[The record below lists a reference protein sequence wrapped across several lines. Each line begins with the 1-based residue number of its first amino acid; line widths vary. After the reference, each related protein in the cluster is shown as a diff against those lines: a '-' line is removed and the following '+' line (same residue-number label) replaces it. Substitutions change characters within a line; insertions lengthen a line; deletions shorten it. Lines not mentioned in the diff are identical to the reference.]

1 MVLKKPLASN
11 LTLTV
16 CIIANQVSPLL
27 KNALDS
33 VRGADKILLSLP
45 KNALQAGEELAKNVP
60 QLIVSKRSDG
70 NITDFSK
77 VRNTLLSQV
86 KSGWILVLDSDEALL
101 SQVVT
106 VKTQL
111 GRLPKHISHAEVTR
125 TDVFAHRQLRFTEA
139 GAQTLVRLWKAGA
152 CQYQGSV
159 HEVPKC
165 TGTSTK
171 LPINITHF
179 PHSSVDSFLEK
190 IEHYAEL
197 RAQELPRNKPLLM
210 FQLLIYPP
218 AKYLYNLVALQGF
231 RDGWRGVVYASVM
244 SLHSLLA
251 RIRALQLYEHHT

>member
-1 MVLKKPLASN
+1 MVSKKPLQTN
-11 LTLTV
+11 LNLTV
-16 CIIANQVSPLL
+16 CIIANNVTPSL
-27 KNALDS
+27 KSTLRS
-33 VRGADKILLSLP
+33 VGDADTILLSLP
-45 KNALQAGEELAKNVP
+45 ASAVQAGQKLTQVIP
-60 QLIVSKRSDG
+60 QLRVTKRSDG

-77 VRNTLLSQV
+77 VRNTLLSKV
-86 KSGWILVLDSDEALL
+86 TSDWILVLDSDEILCESL
-101 SQVVT
+101 SSVQ
-106 VKTQL
+106 TQL
-111 GRLPKHISHAEVTR
+111 LQLPKHISHVEVTR
-125 TDVFAHRQLRFTEA
+125 TDVFAHRKLRFTEA
-139 GAQTLVRLWKAGA
+139 GAQRLVRLWKAGA

-179 PHSSVDSFLEK
+179 AHSTVDSFLEK
-190 IEHYAEL
+190 IEQYAEL

-218 AKYLYNLVALQGF
+218 AKYLYNLVARQGF
-231 RDGWRGVVYASVM
+231 RDGWRGVVYASIM